1 MTPVV
6 IDADLVLIVISGV
19 AWTIVYFSAIWI
31 GFRHKT
37 YAMPVAALALN
48 LAWESIYA
56 PQDLKHAFAVPGII
70 DSDLFSQGVISV
82 VWVLAD
88 FVIVYTFFRF
98 GRTELAAF
106 LSRRLFVIWALVLFA
121 TAYAVQWLF
130 IVEFG
135 ATEGSRYS
143 AFLQN
148 LLMSGL
154 FIAMLVARKGLRG
167 QTLTI
172 AIAKWIGTLAATI
185 LYGGIERSTFILGL
199 GIMCSVFDLVYI
211 GLVIWA
217 KRHKDALGSP
227 VVAPVAEPVAV
238 ASTTPGA

>member
-1 MTPVV
+1 MTPLT
-6 IDADLVLIVISGV
+6 IDAEFILIVISGV
-19 AWTIVYFSAIWI
+19 AWTIVYISAVWI
-31 GFRHKT
+31 GFRHRT

-48 LAWESIYA
+48 IAWESIYA
-56 PQDLKHAFAVPGII
+56 PQDLRNSLAVPGII
-70 DSDLFSQGVISV
+70 DTDLFSQGVISV

-88 FVIVYTFFRF
+88 IVIVYTFFRF
-98 GRTELAAF
+98 GRAEF
-106 LSRRLFVIWALVLFA
+106 PEFVTKRMFATWAVLLFA
-121 TAYAVQWLF
+121 SAYAVQWLF

-135 ATEGSRYS
+135 ASEGSRYS

-154 FIAMLVARKGLRG
+154 FIAMFVARRGRRG

-172 AIAKWIGTLAATI
+172 AIAKWIGTLAATV
-185 LYGGIERSTFILGL
+185 LYGGIEASPFILGL

-217 KRHKDALGSP
+217 MRRKDALGSS
-227 VVAPVAEPVAV
+227 VNIPVAEPVA
-238 ASTTPGA
+238 A